1 MGNFVAGPYTATY
14 NGKALGQT
22 AEGYTISHQFLK
34 QIVQGDA
41 WGQTPQDAV
50 YQGREQFVSCRF
62 IEARRSGVLDLVE
75 PYADVAE
82 TPFYL
87 GRPGVLDVRGVG
99 GTSPNAIAR
108 SLVLTAVSGT
118 PAANDGPATA
128 TFLQSI
134 LAEGQA
140 VDVLLGP
147 NLREVPVRL
156 RVYPYEDES
165 DSNRWKFGT
174 ET

>member
-22 AEGYTISHQFLK
+22 AEGYTLSHQFLK
-34 QIVQGDA
+34 RLVQGDA

-50 YQGREQFVSCRF
+50 YQGREQFVSARF
-62 IEARRSGVLDLVE
+62 IEARREGVLDLVE
-75 PYADVAE
+75 PYAPTAE
-82 TPFYL
+82 AQHYL

-99 GTSPNAIAR
+99 GSSPDAIAK
-108 SLVLTAVSGT
+108 SLVLTAVAGT
-118 PAANDGPATA
+118 PAQNDGPATA

-147 NLREVPVRL
+147 DLREVPVRL
-156 RVYPYEDES
+156 RVYPYEDVS
-165 DSNRWKFGT
+165 DSNLWKFGT

>member
-14 NGKALGQT
+14 NAKALGQT
-22 AEGYTISHQFLK
+22 AEGFTISHQFLK
-34 QIVQGDA
+34 RLVQGDA
-41 WGQTPQDAV
+41 YGQTPQDAV
-50 YQGREQFVSCRF
+50 YQGREQFVSARF
-62 IEARRSGVLDLVE
+62 IEAMEAGVRDLVE
-75 PYADVAE
+75 PYADVPE
-82 TPFYL
+82 TPYYL

-99 GTSPNAIAR
+99 GSSPQAIAK
-108 SLVLTAVSGT
+108 SLVLTAIAGT

-128 TFLQSI
+128 TFLRSI

-147 NLREVPVRL
+147 DLREVPVRL
-156 RVYPYEDES
+156 RVYPYEDDS
-165 DSNRWKFGT
+165 DSDRWKFGT